1 MAIRVTR
8 WNWIKILLFFFDFL
22 ILVINSILFAL
33 IFYLIHNEFH
43 NRGSLKLFIIPFL
56 ISILNLVIDIFM
68 NKTNLTMKYAGH
80 NRYGMITR
88 FFMFYFILTIII
100 YADQREKYVIKNK
113 DENIFGINNLIG
125 IIGAIDIG
133 LLIFSMIIS
142 FLVIDIENIGL
153 ILVKKKK
160 KKKNDKEEF
169 EEMNNLNHIILDEIE

>member
-8 WNWIKILLFFFDFL
+8 WNWIKIILFVFDF
-22 ILVINSILFAL
+22 IIIIINSILFAL
-33 IFYLIHNEFH
+33 IFYLIHNEFY

-100 YADQREKYVIKNK
+100 YSDQREKYAIKNK
-113 DENIFGINNLIG
+113 DKKIFGVKNLIG

-133 LLIFSMIIS
+133 LLIFSMILS
-142 FLVIDIENIGL
+142 FLVIDIQNTGL
-153 ILVKKKK
+153 ILDRKKKK
-160 KKKNDKEEF
+160 KKVVGEIEQ
-169 EEMNNLNHIILDEIE
+169 MNELNKIILDETG

>member
-8 WNWIKILLFFFDFL
+8 WNWSKILLFAFDCL
-22 ILVINSILFAL
+22 IIIINSILFGL
-33 IFYLIHNEFH
+33 IFYLIHNEFY

-88 FFMFYFILTIII
+88 FFMFYFILAIII
-100 YADQREKYVIKNK
+100 YSDQREKYVIKNEDNK
-113 DENIFGINNLIG
+113 IFGVKNLIG

-133 LLIFSMIIS
+133 LLIFSMILS
-142 FLVIDIENIGL
+142 FFVIDVQNFNQIVVRKRKKIPEPAAEEMGLIENLIPGGL
-153 ILVKKKK
+153 
-160 KKKNDKEEF
+160 DK
-169 EEMNNLNHIILDEIE
+169 I

>member
-8 WNWIKILLFFFDFL
+8 WNWIKIILFVFDF
-22 ILVINSILFAL
+22 IIIIINSILFAL
-33 IFYLIHNEFH
+33 IFYLIHNEFY

-100 YADQREKYVIKNK
+100 YSDQREKYVIKNK

-133 LLIFSMIIS
+133 LLIFSMILS
-142 FLVIDIENIGL
+142 FLVIDIQNTGL
-153 ILVKKKK
+153 ILVRKKKK
-160 KKKNDKEEF
+160 KKVVGEIEQ
-169 EEMNNLNHIILDEIE
+169 MNELNKIILDETE

>member
-8 WNWIKILLFFFDFL
+8 WNWIKLLLFVFDSL
-22 ILVINSILFAL
+22 ILIINSILFAL
-33 IFYLIHNEFH
+33 VFHLIHNEFY
-43 NRGSLKLFIIPFL
+43 NRGSLKLFIFPFL

-100 YADQREKYVIKNK
+100 YSDQREKYVLKNK
-113 DENIFGINNLIG
+113 DENIFGINNSIE

-133 LLIFSMIIS
+133 LLLFSMILS
-142 FLVIDIENIGL
+142 FLVIDIQNTGQ
-153 ILVKKKK
+153 ILVRKKKK
-160 KKKNDKEEF
+160 KKVVREI
-169 EEMNNLNHIILDEIE
+169 EEMNNLNRIMLDETE

>member
-8 WNWIKILLFFFDFL
+8 WNWNKILLFVFDF
-22 ILVINSILFAL
+22 IIIIINSILFAL
-33 IFYLIHNEFH
+33 IFYLIHNEFY

-100 YADQREKYVIKNK
+100 YSDQREKYVIKNK
-113 DENIFGINNLIG
+113 DENIFGINNFIG

-133 LLIFSMIIS
+133 LLIFSMILS
-142 FLVIDIENIGL
+142 FLVIDIQNTGL
-153 ILVKKKK
+153 ILVRKKKK
-160 KKKNDKEEF
+160 KKIIAEI
-169 EEMNNLNHIILDEIE
+169 EEMNDLNKIILDETG

>member
-8 WNWIKILLFFFDFL
+8 WNWNKILLFAFDCL
-22 ILVINSILFAL
+22 IIIINTILFAL
-33 IFYLIHNEFH
+33 IFYLIHNEFY

-88 FFMFYFILTIII
+88 FFMFYFILAIII
-100 YADQREKYVIKNK
+100 YSDQREKYVIKNK
-113 DENIFGINNLIG
+113 DKKIFGVKNLIG

-133 LLIFSMIIS
+133 LLLFSMILS
-142 FLVIDIENIGL
+142 FLVIDIQNTGL
-153 ILVKKKK
+153 ILVRRKKKK
-160 KKKNDKEEF
+160 KFIGEI
-169 EEMNNLNHIILDEIE
+169 EEMNDLNKIILDETG

>member
-8 WNWIKILLFFFDFL
+8 WNWIKIILFVFDF
-22 ILVINSILFAL
+22 IIIIINSILFAL
-33 IFYLIHNEFH
+33 IFYLIHNEFY

-68 NKTNLTMKYAGH
+68 NKTNLAMKYAGH

-100 YADQREKYVIKNK
+100 YSDQREKYVIKNK

-133 LLIFSMIIS
+133 LLIFSMILS
-142 FLVIDIENIGL
+142 FLVIDIQNTGL
-153 ILVKKKK
+153 ILVRKKKK
-160 KKKNDKEEF
+160 KKVVGEIEQ
-169 EEMNNLNHIILDEIE
+169 MNELNKIILDETE